1 MSFRISLICLAFVVP
16 TLAGCSPGVI
26 ASTPAAVT
34 IGNVDEAN
42 GDLPRA
48 TAVAQEEC
56 QRYGRDAA
64 RVPDSVVDGV
74 VQFDC
79 R

>member
-1 MSFRISLICLAFVVP
+1 MTFRNALMSLAFIP
-16 TLAGCSPGVI
+16 LLAACSPNI
-26 ASTPAAVT
+26 LASTPAAVT
-34 IGNVDEAN
+34 VGNVTDEA

-48 TAVAQEEC
+48 TAVAQAEC

-64 RVPDSVVDGV
+64 RVPDGQADGI

>member
-1 MSFRISLICLAFVVP
+1 MTFRKALMCLYFP
-16 TLAGCSPGVI
+16 GLLLAGCAPGII

-34 IGNVDEAN
+34 VGNVDEAN

-64 RVPDSVVDGV
+64 RVPDNVVDGF